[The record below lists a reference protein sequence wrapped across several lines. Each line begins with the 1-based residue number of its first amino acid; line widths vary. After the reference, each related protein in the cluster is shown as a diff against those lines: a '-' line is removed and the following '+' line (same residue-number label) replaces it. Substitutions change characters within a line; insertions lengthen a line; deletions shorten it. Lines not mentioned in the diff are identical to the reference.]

1 MTEVSH
7 YVVNACLQEL
17 VVPPPPCP
25 PHVAAQLELA
35 AQLHNEG
42 QHGKSMATY
51 TAAHAAWRE
60 AAVDAALGH
69 RVGLKTDQKM

>member
-1 MTEVSH
+1 
-7 YVVNACLQEL
+7 
-17 VVPPPPCP
+17 
-25 PHVAAQLELA
+25 VAAQLESA

-42 QHGKSMATY
+42 QHGRALAVYS
-51 TAAHAAWRE
+51 AARAAWRE

>member
-1 MTEVSH
+1 
-7 YVVNACLQEL
+7 
-17 VVPPPPCP
+17 
-25 PHVAAQLELA
+25 
-35 AQLHNEG
+35 
-42 QHGKSMATY
+42 MATY